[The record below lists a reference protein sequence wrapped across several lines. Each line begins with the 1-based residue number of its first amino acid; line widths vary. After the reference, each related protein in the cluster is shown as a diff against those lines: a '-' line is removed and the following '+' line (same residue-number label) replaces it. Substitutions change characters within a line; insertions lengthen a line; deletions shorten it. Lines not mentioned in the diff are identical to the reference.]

1 MLCYHIIF
9 VNVAKVK
16 EIPEAKKD
24 KCPNL
29 VMLRTNTE
37 FLSYMDALYQSGR
50 YSSITLQRFKKED
63 LLLTQG
69 EACIKVLVVKEGIAK
84 CYFLEENGKDY
95 ILEFMGDGEILGEI
109 ETLRNTNCLCNVSA
123 LTSLE
128 AYAIPVAV
136 FKELLT
142 KDLTLNKLLLH
153 ELAERIVNTSSR
165 ASFQQLYTVDHGLGK
180 LLELQQKLNIQI
192 SKDDMAAYLG
202 ITLRS
207 LNRALKLVGTK

>member
-1 MLCYHIIF
+1 
-9 VNVAKVK
+9 
-16 EIPEAKKD
+16 
-24 KCPNL
+24 
-29 VMLRTNTE
+29 MLRTNTE
-37 FLSYMDALYQSGR
+37 FLSYVDALYQSQR
-50 YSSITLQRFKKED
+50 YPSITLQRFKRED

-69 EACIKVLVVKEGIAK
+69 EVCLKVFVVKEGIAK

-109 ETLRNTNCLCNVSA
+109 ETLRNNNCLCNVSA

-128 AYAIPVAV
+128 AYAIPVAI
-136 FKELLT
+136 FKELLA

-180 LLELQQKLNIQI
+180 LLDLQQKLGIQI

-207 LNRALKLVGTK
+207 LNRALKVVGTK

>member
-1 MLCYHIIF
+1 MLCYRIIF

-37 FLSYMDALYQSGR
+37 FLSYMDALYQSQR
-50 YSSITLQRFKKED
+50 YPSIALQHFKKGD

-69 EACIKVLVVKEGIAK
+69 EACVKVLVVKEGIAK

-95 ILEFMGDGEILGEI
+95 ILEFLGDGEILGEI
-109 ETLRNTNCLCNVSA
+109 ETLRNTHCLCNVSA
-123 LTSLE
+123 LTPLE

-136 FKELLT
+136 FRELLT

-180 LLELQQKLNIQI
+180 LLELQQKLDIQI

>member
-1 MLCYHIIF
+1 MR
-9 VNVAKVK
+9 

-37 FLSYMDALYQSGR
+37 FLSYMDVLYESQR
-50 YSSITLQRFKKED
+50 YPSITLQHFKKDD
-63 LLLTQG
+63 LLLRQG
-69 EACIKVLVVKEGIAK
+69 EACLKVFVVKEGIAK

-95 ILEFMGDGEILGEI
+95 ILEFMGNGEVLGEI
-109 ETLRNTNCLCNVSA
+109 ETIRDTNCLCNVSA

-128 AYAIPVAV
+128 AYAIPAAV
-136 FKELLT
+136 FKELLA
-142 KDLTLNKLLLH
+142 KDLALNKLLLH

-165 ASFQQLYTVDHGLGK
+165 ASFQQLYTVDHGLAK
-180 LLELQQKLNIQI
+180 LLALQQKLGIQI

-207 LNRALKLVGTK
+207 LNRALKAIGTR